1 VPDGPSVAMRVQPL
15 LVLTL
20 LSAAVL
26 AGCFGSGDGGKK
38 GGDDTPGL
46 AVTDT
51 TGGIRGIV
59 VDSAVSPIE
68 GATVVI
74 TGLGKNTTSDEA
86 GLFNF
91 TGLEP
96 GDYLLSVGKPGFTG
110 AQVTASVEAGVAT
123 PPIVKV
129 LLARLSTA
137 QPYLD
142 FFKLDGFYECA
153 HGLFFVTD
161 TCDWV
166 PRTAWDTYNESQ
178 GSPPPVVPR
187 SALSYYNTQYV
198 DVPMDTYAIIQEAFW
213 TDEQVQVF
221 WVMIDETPIDA
232 GCDCSDSYSNVVAES
247 PTYNRLDRFDALGN
261 NNTEFRVDSVNGDA
275 VGRFPAGETVA
286 VRGFIPFQKEPVCGD
301 ITDPATCGQNSDPNQ
316 WYSVAQNF
324 RFTIITSMFHNYSPP
339 EGWTFETKDQY
350 PVG

>member
-1 VPDGPSVAMRVQPL
+1 MLFVRGVPSDGMRIQPL

-20 LSAAVL
+20 LSTALL
-26 AGCFGSGDGGKK
+26 AGCFGPGDGGPKTD
-38 GGDDTPGL
+38 DDTPGL
-46 AVTDT
+46 DVTES

-59 VDSAVSPIE
+59 VDPAVVPVE
-68 GATVVI
+68 GAAIVI
-74 TGLGKNTTSDEA
+74 AGSDKNTTSDETGQFTFV
-86 GLFNF
+86 GLA
-91 TGLEP
+91 P

-110 AQVTASVEAGVAT
+110 AQVTANVVAGVAS

-129 LLARLSTA
+129 LLTPLSTA
-137 QPYLD
+137 TPYLD
-142 FFKLDGFYECA
+142 FYKLDGFYECA

-178 GSPPPVVPR
+178 GEPPVVPR
-187 SALSYYNTQYV
+187 SVLSYYNTQYL
-198 DVPMDTYAIIQEAFW
+198 DVPLDTYAIVQEAFW
-213 TDEQVQVF
+213 TDEQVNVF

-232 GCDCSDSYSNVVAES
+232 GCDCSDSYSNVIMES
-247 PTYNRLDRFDALGN
+247 PTYNRLDRFDALGD
-261 NNTEFRVDSVNGDA
+261 NNTEFRVDDVNGDA

-286 VRGFIPFQKEPVCGD
+286 VRGFIPFQDAPVLD
-301 ITDPATCGQNSDPNQ
+301 NTDPAT

-324 RFTIITSMFHNYSPP
+324 HFTIITTLFHNYAPP
-339 EGWTFETKDQY
+339 EGWTFETRDQY